1 MANALPMVVVTAL
14 PFDMHFHVADMLR
27 RVANSAMHRI
37 VQNWTRILDI
47 VATRNKSA
55 IDEKQSI
62 PPRLSTHAQW
72 RTLLMLTA
80 KMLDFRA
87 VAKCRVLTLGTKR
100 LAN

>member
-47 VATRNKSA
+47 VATQNMSA

-62 PPRLSTHAQW
+62 PPRLSTHAKW
-72 RTLLMLTA
+72 RTWLMLTA

-100 LAN
+100 LAS